1 MDDVQVLFDGAECQP
16 TGDDTLEVYTKPNL
30 FSYKIMKRATELY
43 EDTDIPEE
51 EVEVLCGTAYFWSW
65 CVNTA
70 LAEHNNAID

>member
-1 MDDVQVLFDGAECQP
+1 M
-16 TGDDTLEVYTKPNL
+16 NL

-51 EVEVLCGTAYFWSW
+51 EVEVLCGTDYFWSW

-70 LAEHNNAID
+70 LAEHNYAID